1 MDSRAAGWVAT
12 AIVATFA
19 VAFVAVAL
27 FSIFAGYHSAP
38 HRIIGGAS
46 LAGNP
51 LKFWLI
57 NTVYLALA
65 AGCGYFAVMAAPA
78 PRAR

>member
-1 MDSRAAGWVAT
+1 MDSRAAGWVVT
-12 AIVATFA
+12 AILAAFA
-19 VAFVAVAL
+19 VAFVAIAL
-27 FSIFAGYHSAP
+27 FSIFAGYHGAP

-57 NTVYLALA
+57 NTVYFALA
-65 AGCGYFAVMAAPA
+65 AGCAYFAVMTAPA